1 MAKTIGITLKVDG
14 VEQSIKSVNELE
26 ETIQSLNE
34 ELKQEDIGSA
44 RFKKLSGELQNA
56 RSELKTF
63 EKTFEGLEP
72 QQKAESFVKLGEGI
86 AGAFAIGAGALGLFG
101 AESEKLAEIQTK
113 VQSAIAISIGVRQL
127 AEARLQATLALRIA
141 QEKAYQAVQAITTLV
156 VGTST
161 GALKAFRIALASTGI
176 GLIIIAL
183 GALVANWD
191 KLTGAIFGSVSQLDK
206 AKKKLAEV
214 GAETK
219 SSTILLGKYRDVVL
233 DTTRSE
239 EERQTALE
247 RLKELGIETNDIT
260 LDNEDSL
267 RMLNE
272 RVEDSIVLAVQ
283 KARVDAVLNLIKEKI
298 TETIKKENEELGENV
313 SWYETLWNG
322 IKSTGNPAFFQQ
334 YQLMSDI
341 ENKTEEMNE
350 LNEEQNDL
358 MGLLN
363 TEMEKLFKIET
374 KVYTQK
380 RKTAKETKKGN
391 TQKDKEKKL
400 IDELIKSYDRYNR
413 ALEILSE
420 TTAPEVKVL
429 EDLNEQLEEQKKI
442 LTGII
447 TPFEEYTELL
457 TKAPIPSD
465 PFGEYFQEL
474 RDKLEKG
481 FAEMPKEEFISFT
494 EDILNG
500 IKDNGFSPEANKA
513 LKTIIKNGYLE
524 VFKILGGD
532 VDLRASVS
540 GAFADLFNDPYNFEL
555 EEAYNATILDAFKKL
570 NNIQGELTDEQQR
583 GYEAFEKNLKSL
595 IQSTSNIE
603 EEIKTIYTN
612 VKNAQDEINQNLE
625 QGTETR
631 LRIVEDGYKTFY
643 DTING
648 FDQEYTT
655 DYEKSL
661 REQNLAAF
669 KRMKEEIKIA
679 NISQDEREKL
689 LKEYEDM
696 YIQTEENISNK
707 VNQSAKD
714 RFQEQSEGLTNFLN
728 TAAQV
733 ATDIANLVNDLTNI
747 QLDYLDALFDKRFE
761 KLDEEY
767 QNDLTKA
774 GDNVRAKNRIDKK
787 YQKERLELEKEY
799 EAEKKKLRKKALIA
813 DLLANTLQIIAQTAM
828 NVVKVFP
835 NPFLMALAG
844 VIGAAQLGIAVAQY
858 NAARKLRR
866 GGILDGP
873 RHAQGGIMMGDGS
886 EAEGGE
892 IVLTRGVAQNRQ
904 ALALANQA
912 NLLGGGDNLISQ
924 TGRFD
929 NEAFEDSQTGT
940 INPIP
945 IIQTYVVAEEVQREN
960 VISKRIAD
968 RSKL

>member
-72 QQKAESFVKLGEGI
+72 QQKAEAFVKLGEGI
-86 AGAFAIGAGALGLFG
+86 AGAFAVGAGALALFG
-101 AESEKLAEIQTK
+101 ADSEKLAEIQTK
-113 VQSAIAISIGVRQL
+113 VQGAIAISIGVRQL
-127 AEARLQATLALRIA
+127 AEARLQGQIALRIA

-161 GALKAFRIALASTGI
+161 GALKAFRIALAATGI

-272 RVEDSIVLAVQ
+272 RVEDSIVLAIQ

-298 TETIKKENEELGENV
+298 TDTIKKENQELGENV

-322 IKSTGNPAFFQQ
+322 IKSTGNPAFFQY
-334 YQLMSDI
+334 YQAISDV
-341 ENKTEEMNE
+341 ENKTEELNE

-413 ALEILSE
+413 ALEVLGQ
-420 TTAPEVKVL
+420 TTAPEVEVL
-429 EDLNEQLEEQKKI
+429 EKLNDKLDKQKQI
-442 LTGII
+442 LTGILS
-447 TPFEEYTELL
+447 PLEEYTNSL
-457 TKAPIPSD
+457 TKAEVPSD
-465 PFGEYFQEL
+465 RFGFYFSTLREEL
-474 RDKLEKG
+474 EEGFESLPGDGFITFTEQVLKEASEKG
-481 FAEMPKEEFISFT
+481 FTKEAT
-494 EDILNG
+494 D
-500 IKDNGFSPEANKA
+500 A
-513 LKTIIKNGYLE
+513 LTKLIKNGYIQ
-524 VFKILGGD
+524 VFNLLGGD
-532 VDLRASVS
+532 VELRKLVS
-540 GAFADLFNDPYNFEL
+540 KAYADLYADPYNFEL
-555 EEAYNATILDAFKKL
+555 QEAYEDSILVAFKK
-570 NNIQGELTDEQQR
+570 IQGITGELTSEQQR

-595 IQSTSNIE
+595 IKATSDIE
-603 EEIKTIYTN
+603 
-612 VKNAQDEINQNLE
+612 DEIDAVYEEVSKVQDKVNQNLE
-625 QGTETR
+625 EGSRER
-631 LRIVEDGYKTFY
+631 LTIVEDNYRTFY

-648 FDQEYTT
+648 FDQEYTS

-669 KRMKEEIKIA
+669 KKMKEEIKIA

-689 LKEYEDM
+689 LKEYEKM
-696 YIQTEENISNK
+696 YIQTEENISDK

-799 EAEKKKLRKKALIA
+799 EAEKKKLKKKALIA
-813 DLLANTLQIIAQTAM
+813 DLLANSLQIIAQTAM

>member
-413 ALEILSE
+413 ALEVLSE

>member
-161 GALKAFRIALASTGI
+161 GALKAFRIALAATGI

-413 ALEILSE
+413 ALEVLSE

>member
-72 QQKAESFVKLGEGI
+72 QQKAEAFVKLGEGI

-101 AESEKLAEIQTK
+101 GESEKLAEIQTK

-176 GLIIIAL
+176 GLIIIAIGL
-183 GALVANWD
+183 LVANWD

-219 SSTILLGKYRDVVL
+219 SGTILLGKYRDVVL

-247 RLKELGIETNDIT
+247 RLKELGIETNDIN

-298 TETIKKENEELGENV
+298 TETIKKENQELGENV

-322 IKSTGNPAFFQQ
+322 IKSTGNPAFFTQ

-363 TEMEKLFKIET
+363 TEMEKLFKVET

-380 RKTAKETKKGN
+380 RKSAAQGKKDN
-391 TQKDKEKKL
+391 SQKDKEKKL

-413 ALEILSE
+413 ALEVLGQ
-420 TTAPEVKVL
+420 TTAPEVEVL
-429 EDLNEQLEEQKKI
+429 EKLNEKLDKQKQI
-442 LTGII
+442 LTGILS
-447 TPFEEYTELL
+447 PLEEYTSSL
-457 TKAPIPSD
+457 TKAEVPSD
-465 PFGEYFQEL
+465 RFGAYFSTLREEL
-474 RDKLEKG
+474 EEGFETLPGDGFLTFTEQVLKEAAEKG
-481 FAEMPKEEFISFT
+481 FTKEAT
-494 EDILNG
+494 D
-500 IKDNGFSPEANKA
+500 A
-513 LKTIIKNGYLE
+513 LTKLIKNGYE
-524 VFKILGGD
+524 QVFNLLGGD
-532 VDLRASVS
+532 VELRKLVAQSY
-540 GAFADLFNDPYNFEL
+540 AALYADPYNFEL
-555 EEAYNATILDAFKKL
+555 QEAYEDSILVAFKKIQG
-570 NNIQGELTDEQQR
+570 IQGELTDEQQR
-583 GYEAFEKNLKSL
+583 GYESFEKNIKSL
-595 IQSTSNIE
+595 IKATSDIE
-603 EEIKTIYTN
+603 DEIDAVYK
-612 VKNAQDEINQNLE
+612 VVSEVQDEVNKNLE
-625 QGTETR
+625 EGSIER
-631 LRIVEDGYKTFY
+631 LTIVEDNYKTFY

-648 FDQEYTT
+648 FDQEYTS

-669 KRMKEEIKIA
+669 KKMKEEIKIA
-679 NISQDEREKL
+679 NISQDEKEKL

-767 QNDLTKA
+767 QADLTKA
-774 GDNVRAKNRIDKK
+774 GDNVRAKNRIESK
-787 YQKERLELEKEY
+787 YQKERLALEKEY
-799 EAEKKKLRKKALIA
+799 EAEKKKLKKKALIA
-813 DLLANTLQIIAQTAM
+813 DLLANSLQIIAQTAM

-892 IVLTRGVAQNRQ
+892 IVLTRGVATNRQ

>member
-1 MAKTIGITLKVDG
+1 
-14 VEQSIKSVNELE
+14 
-26 ETIQSLNE
+26 
-34 ELKQEDIGSA
+34 
-44 RFKKLSGELQNA
+44 
-56 RSELKTF
+56 
-63 EKTFEGLEP
+63 
-72 QQKAESFVKLGEGI
+72 
-86 AGAFAIGAGALGLFG
+86 
-101 AESEKLAEIQTK
+101 
-113 VQSAIAISIGVRQL
+113 
-127 AEARLQATLALRIA
+127 
-141 QEKAYQAVQAITTLV
+141 
-156 VGTST
+156 
-161 GALKAFRIALASTGI
+161 
-176 GLIIIAL
+176 
-183 GALVANWD
+183 
-191 KLTGAIFGSVSQLDK
+191 
-206 AKKKLAEV
+206 
-214 GAETK
+214 
-219 SSTILLGKYRDVVL
+219 
-233 DTTRSE
+233 
-239 EERQTALE
+239 
-247 RLKELGIETNDIT
+247 
-260 LDNEDSL
+260 
-267 RMLNE
+267 
-272 RVEDSIVLAVQ
+272 
-283 KARVDAVLNLIKEKI
+283 
-298 TETIKKENEELGENV
+298 
-313 SWYETLWNG
+313 
-322 IKSTGNPAFFQQ
+322 
-334 YQLMSDI
+334 MSDI

-413 ALEILSE
+413 ALEVLSE

-631 LRIVEDGYKTFY
+631 LRIVEDGYKTLY

-835 NPFLMALAG
+835 NLFLMALAG

-912 NLLGGGDNLISQ
+912 NILGGGDNLISQ

>member
-260 LDNEDSL
+260 LDNEDSI

-413 ALEILSE
+413 ALEVLSE